1 MVYLSMTFLFEI
13 ICPWIRQV
21 YLGTEKAGNKVGRGG
36 RGGGGQVLF
45 VRGISNS
52 EQTSTLVGA
61 ERVLVMAMDEL
72 EYGRLDARV
81 QGSVSSRLFVN
92 VLSPLKNTPEAIA
105 QDWSRIMD
113 RLLSKYATRLLKLG
127 VDEIEVRRQMT

>member
-1 MVYLSMTFLFEI
+1 
-13 ICPWIRQV
+13 V
-21 YLGTEKAGNKVGRGG
+21 YLGTEKGVGGKAKKG
-36 RGGGGQVLF
+36 PGSGQVLF

-52 EQTSTLVGA
+52 EATHTQPGA
-61 ERVLVMAMDEL
+61 ERVLLMAMDEL

-92 VLSPLKNTPEAIA
+92 ILSPLKSTTPEAIA
-105 QDWSRIMD
+105 RDWNRIMD

-127 VDEIEVRRQMT
+127 VDEIEVMHACVHWR